1 MQINEHRAHGAHDE
15 NVSQHIGISWD
26 PTYDNDV
33 GRVIPDGRPRHVI
46 AQPRVREGKGG
57 HWVVDGTLDK
67 P

>member
-1 MQINEHRAHGAHDE
+1 MMRMSASILGSA
-15 NVSQHIGISWD
+15 GI

-57 HWVVDGTLDK
+57 HWVVDGTLGE